1 MRVHGKFYQGPDE
14 VNARIAEL
22 NEDNLKYG
30 ASDGRV
36 TEIQDLI
43 GQLQRF
49 GYEMDPRYEYTLRQ
63 QAEARITREKPKRN
77 SVYAAPSPYMS
88 DQVNKA
94 QRRIREIEA
103 DRSRD
108 DGQWRYLR
116 FQDNDGRNTR
126 REYRTE
132 LGFLKGYVKAVLDGM
147 DILIAE

>member
-1 MRVHGKFYQGPDE
+1 MRVHGKLYQGPDE

-22 NEDNLKYG
+22 NEGNLKYG

-49 GYEMDPRYEYTLRQ
+49 GYEKTPRQEFEER
-63 QAEARITREKPKRN
+63 TRKPRPN
-77 SVYAAPSPYMS
+77 SVYAKPNPYMNE
-88 DQVNKA
+88 QVQKA
-94 QRRIREIEA
+94 QARIREIEA

-116 FQDNDGRNTR
+116 FQDNNGRNTR

-132 LGFLKGYVKAVLDGM
+132 LGFLRGYVAAVLDGM